1 MEGRRVSSKNQKYN
15 PLFILFLCLVAAVL
29 VLLIIAIVLGIRL
42 GKANKELKEAK
53 TQVEDLQKTVSQLE
67 DDLTAAQSR
76 ASQSPAAGGGTSENS
91 GSSDA
96 QPAGTSASNT
106 SWLDLTGH
114 NEVKV
119 KPTNLL
125 EGYATYYTTAGVNM
139 RSGPATSY
147 DRITTLDYGEKVQV
161 AAREGNWS
169 FVKASSR
176 FGWVSS
182 DYLSTTEPAPQ
193 TTTSSSSVRT
203 NTGTGNRSEATSGS
217 LKTN

>member
-29 VLLIIAIVLGIRL
+29 VLLIISIVLGIRL

-76 ASQSPAAGGGTSENS
+76 ASQSPAAGGKGSES
-91 GSSDA
+91 GGSDA
-96 QPAGTSASNT
+96 QPAGTSASST

-119 KPTNLL
+119 KPTDLL
-125 EGYATYYTTAGVNM
+125 EGYATYYTSAGVNM

-169 FVKASSR
+169 FVKAGSR

-182 DYLSTTEPAPQ
+182 DYLSTSEPAPQ
-193 TTTSSSSVRT
+193 VTTNTTTTKT
-203 NTGTGNRSEATSGS
+203 NTSTGNRSEATSGS
-217 LKTN
+217 LKKN